1 MVSLQFPTSSSPS
14 WPPQRLVINI
24 NWVMIGH
31 VPLQQLSISYSR
43 ITYAIS
49 FMPFISLIRVS
60 STMKLFFAFSDIHIH
75 DLRTLQLAVHRMWI
89 GLSDLVRQFCF
100 FSWIVLITV
109 DGSAKNNQP
118 PVSDF
123 VFFLQPPQRLVINI
137 NQRWSVAHQHLA
149 LHNIRYLSASYF
161 FLRHH

>member
-1 MVSLQFPTSSSPS
+1 MVQLMVSLQFPTSSSPS

-100 FSWIVLITV
+100 FS
-109 DGSAKNNQP
+109 
-118 PVSDF
+118 
-123 VFFLQPPQRLVINI
+123 
-137 NQRWSVAHQHLA
+137 
-149 LHNIRYLSASYF
+149 
-161 FLRHH
+161 